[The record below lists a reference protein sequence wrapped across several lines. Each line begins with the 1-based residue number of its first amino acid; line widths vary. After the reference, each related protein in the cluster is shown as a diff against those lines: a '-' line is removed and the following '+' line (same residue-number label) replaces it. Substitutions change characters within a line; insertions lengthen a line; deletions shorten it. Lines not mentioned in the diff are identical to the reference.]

1 MSIHSHRHANGG
13 AARQH
18 SLREQNL
25 ALVANA
31 VMSSRIPV
39 SRAEVAVRTGLT
51 RATVSTLVDRLISGG
66 ILSELPPVTT
76 GGAGRPAV
84 PLVPAKRSMAG
95 LGLVINTNY
104 IAAAL
109 VDLAGEVV
117 VEAIRE
123 GDFRDSDP
131 ERVVGDLREMVARLL
146 LHDDARGLRVAGAY
160 VAVPGLVDRETGELT
175 VAPNLNWTNVP
186 IVETLAL
193 ESVLAKHRPEGGALV
208 VRLANDAKLAALAE
222 VETGAED
229 SFIYVSADQGIGGA
243 VVVNGELYGGKHGW
257 SGEVGHVIVDPAGPA
272 CGCGASGCLET
283 YAARSALLSA
293 AGLPPSASMASL
305 TSRIDDGD
313 ELALAALERARRS
326 LGTVLSDMINVFD
339 IPTIILGGELL
350 DLVPYL
356 EDDLSEQ
363 LNYRV
368 LSAPYVEPTV
378 RASQVGAYP
387 ALVGAAREVLREV
400 IDDPSLWV

>member
-1 MSIHSHRHANGG
+1 M
-13 AARQH
+13 
-18 SLREQNL
+18 
-25 ALVANA
+25 
-31 VMSSRIPV
+31 
-39 SRAEVAVRTGLT
+39 
-51 RATVSTLVDRLISGG
+51 
-66 ILSELPPVTT
+66 
-76 GGAGRPAV
+76 
-84 PLVPAKRSMAG
+84 
-95 LGLVINTNY
+95 
-104 IAAAL
+104 
-109 VDLAGEVV
+109 
-117 VEAIRE
+117 
-123 GDFRDSDP
+123 
-131 ERVVGDLREMVARLL
+131 
-146 LHDDARGLRVAGAY
+146 
-160 VAVPGLVDRETGELT
+160 
-175 VAPNLNWTNVP
+175 
-186 IVETLAL
+186 
-193 ESVLAKHRPEGGALV
+193 
-208 VRLANDAKLAALAE
+208 RLANDAKLAALAE